1 MRFVKTFAGACVLS
15 ATLVSGAMADEVD
28 FKRFLATPAGA
39 AGVAAMVAGLGKC
52 DGPINWDYAYD
63 EAAGQVS
70 RDMLF
75 AGCEETVAGEDDL
88 FEKIRRRAVPV
99 LGRAD
104 AGKPDLS
111 SLTGQARGPA
121 GPHPSSRRSQ
131 APISYRCSGRRPG
144 SRRQSSDARCVR
156 FR

>member
-88 FEKIRRRAVPV
+88 FEKSVVARFQFWDGPT
-99 LGRAD
+99 LE
-104 AGKPDLS
+104 
-111 SLTGQARGPA
+111 SLTYLP
-121 GPHPSSRRSQ
+121 
-131 APISYRCSGRRPG
+131 
-144 SRRQSSDARCVR
+144 
-156 FR
+156 